1 MKGRNASRI
10 KCDCRKKFTRL
21 LLRPVVIHGTKCW
34 TIMKHVHKISVI
46 EIRMLR
52 WINGN
57 IRKDKIQNEE
67 FV

>member
-1 MKGRNASRI
+1 MK
-10 KCDCRKKFTRL
+10 L
-21 LLRPVVIHGTKCW
+21 
-34 TIMKHVHKISVI
+34 VHKISVI